1 MTRGINPEDGHRTW
15 SRSIQYISTITI
27 RVTSQDLLYHLGIWR
42 LLSRSDW
49 SYMTIQIPSY
59 CFQKPIQNTSLSETD
74 FFYYLLI
81 LPPIQSSIKRQNF
94 TFWTSKFA
102 FQKGPLL
109 KSSFSKVPGY
119 WTNGEAQTLPS
130 VRPQHTALGIAP
142 ASSWLHWPRAHLITV
157 HFGFYLFPLFHMKL
171 HKCRQRPFR
180 QVHSLLPCLLF
191 PLFNLLGWFQS
202 FTEMPEH
209 IR

>member
-1 MTRGINPEDGHRTW
+1 MWLEELIQRMGTEPGLEAF
-15 SRSIQYISTITI
+15 SIFP
-27 RVTSQDLLYHLGIWR
+27 L
-42 LLSRSDW
+42 LLSELLLKIYCITLESEGFLSRFGW

-59 CFQKPIQNTSLSETD
+59 CFQKPMQNTSLSETD

-119 WTNGEAQTLPS
+119 WTDGEAQTPLS
-130 VRPQHTALGIAP
+130 VRPQHTALWIAP
-142 ASSWLHWPRAHLITV
+142 AGSWLHWLRVHLITV
-157 HFGFYLFPLFHMKL
+157 HFGFYLFPLFHIKL

-180 QVHSLLPCLLF
+180 QGHSLLPCLLF
-191 PLFNLLGWFQS
+191 PLFTLLFQS
-202 FTEMPEH
+202 LTEMPEH